1 MRYGAMN
8 FPIKPVLKE
17 LEAFAHLGFDYL
29 ELTLDPP
36 LGHYSIIRKQKDEI
50 LDCVATAFHGTCLSP
65 SDISIDR
72 RSDPKHSRRF
82 LA

>member
-29 ELTLDPP
+29 ELTLDPRLP
-36 LGHYSIIRKQKDEI
+36 LEKASSYH
-50 LDCVATAFHGTCLSP
+50 FTCLRMAGKEGGRQRQVF
-65 SDISIDR
+65 SDNI
-72 RSDPKHSRRF
+72 
-82 LA
+82 

>member
-1 MRYGAMN
+1 MN

-36 LGHYSIIRKQKDEI
+36 LAHYSIIRKQKDEI
-50 LDCVATAFHGTCLSP
+50 SKSMGVRPTQLTEN
-65 SDISIDR
+65 R
-72 RSDPKHSRRF
+72 KNR
-82 LA
+82 LAKL